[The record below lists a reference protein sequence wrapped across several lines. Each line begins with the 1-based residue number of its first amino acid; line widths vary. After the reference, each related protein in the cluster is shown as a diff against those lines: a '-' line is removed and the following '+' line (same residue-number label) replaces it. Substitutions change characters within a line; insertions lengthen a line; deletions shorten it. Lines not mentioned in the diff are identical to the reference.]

1 MPCLVD
7 YHVVIERFIQSAIR
21 EALAD
26 TPVILIVGARQTG
39 KSTLVQTAR
48 LNKPF
53 QYFTLDDAPVL
64 AAVRSDPSGFFAG
77 LGDGLIILDEVQRV
91 PELFLALKAQ
101 VDRNRKPGRFI
112 LTGSANVLLLPKIAD
127 SLAGRMEV
135 LTLWPLSQGEMSGV
149 REGFLDAVFATKL
162 SWQIKSRKENR
173 TQLIERICLGGYPEV
188 VARPNPARRKAWFES
203 YVTTILQ
210 RDVRDLAN
218 IDDVSALPRLLALLA
233 ARAGTLV
240 NFAEISRSVSLPQ
253 STLKRYQSLLEK
265 TFLIRL
271 LPAWSGNLGKRLIQ
285 TPKLYLND
293 TGLLASLL
301 GATSAS
307 LTGDAPLLGPLL
319 ENFVLAE
326 LQKQI
331 GWSETKPRI
340 FHWRTASNQEVDFV
354 LEDDRGRL
362 VGIEVKAT
370 ASLGA
375 NHLLGMRALAEAAGK
390 RFLRGVVFYTGD
402 QVVPFAANI
411 HAMPVRALWEVEL

>member
-1 MPCLVD
+1 MVVD
-7 YHVVIERFIQSAIR
+7 YHVMIERYLQSAIR

-26 TPVILIVGARQTG
+26 TPVILIIGARQTG

-48 LNKPF
+48 LGKASR
-53 QYFTLDDAPVL
+53 YFTLDDAPVL
-64 AAVRSDPSGFFAG
+64 AAIKNDPAGFLAG
-77 LGDGLIILDEVQRV
+77 LGDGLAILDEVQRV

-101 VDRNRKPGRFI
+101 VDRNRRPGRFI

-135 LTLWPLSQGEMSGV
+135 LTLWPLSQGEIAGV
-149 REGFLDAVFATKL
+149 REGFIDAIFAPKL
-162 SWQIKSRKENR
+162 PSLPKDKGEKR
-173 TQLIERICLGGYPEV
+173 TQLIERICLGGYPEI
-188 VARPNPARRKAWFES
+188 VARSSPARRKAWFES

-233 ARAGTLV
+233 ARSGTLV
-240 NFAEISRSVSLPQ
+240 NFAEISRSVGLPQ

-285 TPKLYLND
+285 TPKIYLND
-293 TGLLASLL
+293 TGLLASRL
-301 GATSAS
+301 GATPNS

-390 RFLRGVVFYTGD
+390 RFVRGVIFYTGD
-402 QVVPFAANI
+402 AVVPFAANI
-411 HAMPVRALWEVEL
+411 HAMPLRALWELNV